1 MLPVLKVK
9 KKAKQSSGERIGL
22 KKENIKKIEFH
33 DSCQKNGKKRSW
45 MEKTRL
51 SLNRTGTNE
60 LCINLL
66 CAGSIRC
73 WSDGLTQLLHWSTHE
88 RINRSD
94 TVEINTVYIWI
105 PRCILDKISN
115 TQYNAQQI
123 TDTKVFIF
131 FISTH
136 IFDPLRLTF

>member
-1 MLPVLKVK
+1 MFRGGTDQSATNTISHENPQIEKLMCVACTLSF

-45 MEKTRL
+45 MAKTRL
-51 SLNRTGTNE
+51 SLNRTGTSE

-73 WSDGLTQLLHWSTHE
+73 
-88 RINRSD
+88 
-94 TVEINTVYIWI
+94 
-105 PRCILDKISN
+105 
-115 TQYNAQQI
+115 
-123 TDTKVFIF
+123 
-131 FISTH
+131 
-136 IFDPLRLTF
+136 